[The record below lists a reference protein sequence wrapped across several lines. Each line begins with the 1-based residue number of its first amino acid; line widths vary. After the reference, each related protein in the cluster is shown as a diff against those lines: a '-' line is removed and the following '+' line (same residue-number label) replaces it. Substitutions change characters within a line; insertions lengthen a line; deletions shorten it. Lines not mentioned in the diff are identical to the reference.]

1 MNSGVHY
8 LQREKLQSLIN
19 LLITSG
25 YRCIGPQVHND
36 TIIFETLTNVDQLPR
51 GIVDIQ
57 SPGNYRLEKHNHS
70 RYFDWN
76 NGPQAIKP
84 IVFMPHEE
92 LWSSSKEKDGSITFK
107 ESTTAHEKLAII
119 GIRACDIAALYLQD
133 KHFLHDQRKDPY
145 YLAHRQ
151 DLLLIAVNCT
161 RSGST
166 CFCASTGDGPKVHY
180 GYDISITELDE
191 GYTLDS
197 LSDAGY
203 DILQQLETMPASTE
217 HKLLAENK
225 IINAIEQQTRKLPSQ
240 NLKKLLFGNLVSP
253 LWNDIAKRCLSCG
266 NCTSVCP
273 TCFCHSELEIP
284 ELDGGQSHHAR
295 QWDSCF
301 TAEHS
306 YIHGITIRAD
316 TSQRFRQWLTHKFGS
331 WHEQYGRSGCVG
343 CGRCITWCPVEIDV
357 TEEINKL
364 VDAGGK

>member
-1 MNSGVHY
+1 LNSGVNY
-8 LQREKLQSLIN
+8 LEREKLQSLIN

-25 YRCIGPQVHND
+25 YRCIGPQFNNN
-36 TIIFETLTNVDQLPR
+36 TIVFETLTNVDQLPR
-51 GIVDIQ
+51 GVVDTQ
-57 SPGNYRLEKHNHS
+57 SPGNYRLEEQNHR

-84 IVFMPHEE
+84 VVFLPHEE
-92 LWSSSKEKDGSITFK
+92 LWSSAKQADGSITFK
-107 ESTTAHEKLAII
+107 EHTPAGEKLAII
-119 GIRACDIAALYLQD
+119 GIRACDVAALFLQD

-145 YLAHRQ
+145 YLTHRQ
-151 DLLLIAVNCT
+151 NLLLIAVNCT
-161 RSGST
+161 RSAST

-191 GYTLDS
+191 GYLLDC
-197 LSDAGY
+197 LSQAGN
-203 DILQQLETMPASTE
+203 DILQQLDIIPASTE
-217 HKLLAENK
+217 QQLLAENK
-225 IINAIEQQTRKLPSQ
+225 IRNATEQQTRKLPSQ
-240 NLKKLLFGNLVSP
+240 NLKKLLFGNLSHS

-266 NCTSVCP
+266 NCTAVCP
-273 TCFCHSELEIP
+273 TCFCHSEMEVP
-284 ELDGGQSHHAR
+284 GLDGKQSHHAR

-316 TSQRFRQWLTHKFGS
+316 TSQRYRQWLTHKFGS

-343 CGRCITWCPVEIDV
+343 CGRCITWCPVGIDV

-364 VDAGGK
+364 VDAGIQ